1 MKIQILEKDERKI
14 KFILS
19 DATPQFAN
27 ALRRIATG
35 EVPVLAIDTVDFS
48 ANDSVLYDEVLAHRL
63 GLVPLWFEPKDFN
76 FRDECKCEGKGC
88 SECEIVFVVDKKGPA
103 NVLSKDMKSA
113 DAKSAKP
120 LLEDIPIVELF
131 EGQKLKAEATAILGR
146 GREHA
151 KWQAA
156 KAHYFYYPILA
167 DAKTLKPV
175 LKPCENHALLFE
187 GSSTETKG
195 LEACKKCEKL
205 GENSGE
211 LKILGDESRFIFT
224 VESISGLSAEEIIF
238 AAIDVLRARAKEVS
252 KAL

>member
-1 MKIQILEKDERKI
+1 MIIMKIQILEKTERKM
-14 KFILS
+14 KFIL
-19 DATPQFAN
+19 DEATPQFAN
-27 ALRRIATG
+27 AMRRIATG

-63 GLVPLWFEPKDFN
+63 GLVPLWFEPKNFN
-76 FRDECKCEGKGC
+76 FRDECK
-88 SECEIVFVVDKKGPA
+88 CEIVFVVDKKGPA

-120 LLEDIPIVELF
+120 LLEEIPIVELY
-131 EGQKLKAEATAILGR
+131 EGQKLKMEATATLGR
-146 GREHA
+146 GKDHA

-195 LEACKKCEKL
+195 LEACKKCEKM
-205 GENSGE
+205 GDMGGE
-211 LKILGDESRFIFT
+211 LKILGDKTKFIFT

-238 AAIDVLRARAKEVS
+238 AGIDVLRARAKEVS